1 MLFDPKEVDV
11 SFFTHQLQIV
21 ALQEGEQAVL
31 TVLPFCLQG
40 QALQWH
46 TQLPTGTQMDMAL
59 SLPRSIALLVQ
70 EFKRDPLEAR
80 QEAKT
85 VTFSFDKAH
94 VLPLVDYL
102 SKKVTLLRAARTTDD
117 ATIKDKIWDGMDH
130 TLVYLAY
137 PWQDESLTDYMAQ
150 I

>member
-1 MLFDPKEVDV
+1 M
-11 SFFTHQLQIV
+11 

-40 QALQWH
+40 QALEWH
-46 TQLPTGTQMDMAL
+46 MQLLTDTQMDMVL
-59 SLPRSIALLVQ
+59 SLPHLIALLVQ

-102 SKKVTLLRAARTTDD
+102 SKKVTLLRVAGTADD
-117 ATIKDKIWDGMDH
+117 AMIKDEIWDRMDH
-130 TLVYLAY
+130 TLAYLVY
-137 PWQDESLTDYMAQ
+137 PQQDESLTDYTA
-150 I
+150 